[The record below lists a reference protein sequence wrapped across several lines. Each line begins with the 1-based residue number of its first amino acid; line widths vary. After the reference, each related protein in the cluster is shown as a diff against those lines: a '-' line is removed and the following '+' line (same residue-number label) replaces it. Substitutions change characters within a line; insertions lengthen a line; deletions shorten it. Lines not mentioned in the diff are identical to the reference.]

1 MSGTPFQLVLK
12 TAVHAED
19 GSAIHCME
27 NGQLFI
33 PATRIKGV
41 MRQHLRELIARQGVG
56 LELEAEIFG
65 EMTANHAI
73 RSKFSLSSLLSTID
87 QQQDYVVSVGTS
99 FNGTIFSDVAPKST
113 ADFAIKLS
121 LLGVQD
127 LHKGGG
133 IPCEI
138 KFPDNSI
145 LSHSFYQ
152 RTLDDNED
160 KAQELQKYIDGLLV
174 SYFQA
179 HPEKL
184 ALIQPRAF
192 EEFVASIL
200 RCEGFEVE
208 LTPATRD
215 GGFDILAVRHSAIT
229 GRHTYLI
236 ECKRY
241 SKHRKI
247 GIGVVRNLMWVLQQ
261 KNATKGLIVTTS
273 SFSRDVHREAEQYS
287 NKIMLHDYDSLQKW
301 VRDLEL

>member
-1 MSGTPFQLVLK
+1 VSKTPFQLVLK
-12 TAVHAED
+12 APVHIGD
-19 GSAIHCME
+19 GGAIYRVE

-33 PATRIKGV
+33 SATRIRGV
-41 MRQHLRELIARQGVG
+41 MRQYLRELFARQGVG
-56 LELEAEIFG
+56 SELEAEIFG
-65 EMTANHAI
+65 EVTTKHAI
-73 RSKFSLSSLLSTID
+73 RSRFSLSSLLSTID
-87 QQQDYVVSVGTS
+87 QLQEYVVPVGTS
-99 FNGTIFSDVAPKST
+99 FNGTIFSDVTPRST

-121 LLGVQD
+121 LLGIQD
-127 LHKGGG
+127 LRKEGG

-138 KFPDNSI
+138 KFPDDSI

-152 RTLDDNED
+152 QTLNANED
-160 KAQELQKYIDGLLV
+160 KAQELQQYVDGLLV

-184 ALIQPRAF
+184 ALMQPRAF
-192 EEFVASIL
+192 EEFVASML

-241 SKHRKI
+241 SKHRKV
-247 GIGVVRNLMWVLQQ
+247 GIEVVRNLMWVLHQN
-261 KNATKGLIVTTS
+261 NATKGLIVTTS

-301 VRDLEL
+301 VRGLEL